1 MTQRI
6 FLSVFGSAYD
16 KFVALPVVGTRGG
29 ILIAW
34 KSNMCQILAS
44 RVDNFFVSV
53 HFEELQ
59 GRNWWFTGAYGPQ
72 EDEDKI
78 AFLQELRDIRALCT
92 GPWLIGGDL
101 NLIYQAA

>member
-1 MTQRI
+1 MRSLDQKSRCDAVGEVIRSTNAPVVCLQETKVAAMTQRI

-59 GRNWWFTGAYGPQ
+59 GRNW
-72 EDEDKI
+72 
-78 AFLQELRDIRALCT
+78 
-92 GPWLIGGDL
+92 
-101 NLIYQAA
+101 